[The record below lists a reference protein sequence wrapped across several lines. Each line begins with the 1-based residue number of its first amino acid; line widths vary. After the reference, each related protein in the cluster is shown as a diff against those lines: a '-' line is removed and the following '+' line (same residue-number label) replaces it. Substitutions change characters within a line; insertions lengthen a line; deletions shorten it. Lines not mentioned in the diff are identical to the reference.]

1 MKIQP
6 WKYRGLWLSVLAVLI
21 IVLLGILSGAGY
33 VLVVWLGWQYQTTAT
48 LFMLLTLAIIVG
60 MVYFIRLINRWVRN
74 WYVRHPRHVHDYQQ
88 LAPFEQLGCLWLL
101 NAKTTKQQDLQ
112 QIFNQSASLK
122 QLVSAHLLREN
133 GQYEQAWQVLEQ
145 GSSLVDLLVLEKAE
159 LYIAQQR
166 HQEALDQLLLIAQQ
180 PESSFV
186 QSLNPAWQQH
196 VQHLWANLA
205 QDAPWLVLPI
215 TQRPNFNAEQQLLW
229 LVSVQQNLA
238 QASSEQQTALF
249 ALYLNHSPDLFD
261 DFLVA
266 KQWLLL
272 LNAISLD
279 ESSTLIQQRINLADE
294 LLKRQFDPSILAIW
308 LQDQRQQE
316 NLDCEYFI
324 QRLEV
329 LAQSYPGQPS
339 IALAQWHQLKSSQQH
354 EAAQQILQKWQ
365 QHPYFSYIRLTEA
378 LAEQPE
384 LLADL
389 DIIYQVNNL

>member
-1 MKIQP
+1 MKNQP
-6 WKYRGLWLSVLAVLI
+6 WKYRGLWLILLAVAV
-21 IVLLGILSGAGY
+21 IVLLSILSGAGY

-48 LFMLLTLAIIVG
+48 LFMLLVVAIIVS
-60 MVYFIRLINRWVRN
+60 MVYLIRLVNRWIRN

-122 QLVSAHLLREN
+122 QLVNAHLLREN
-133 GQYEQAWQVLEQ
+133 GDYEQAWQVLEQ
-145 GSSLVDLLVLEKAE
+145 GSSLVDLLMLEKAE

-166 HQEALDQLLLIAQQ
+166 HQEALDQLLFIAQQ
-180 PESSFV
+180 PESSLV

-205 QDAPWLVLPI
+205 QAAPWLVFPVA
-215 TQRPNFNAEQQLLW
+215 QRPTFNAEQQLAW
-229 LVSVQQNLA
+229 LVSFQHNMA
-238 QASSEQQTALF
+238 QASSEQHTELLELHTQ
-249 ALYLNHSPDLFD
+249 HSTDLLD
-261 DFLVA
+261 HYVVA

-272 LNAISLD
+272 LNTMSVD
-279 ESSTLIQQRINLADE
+279 ESSALVQQRLSLADE
-294 LLKRQFDPSILAIW
+294 LLKRQFEPGVLAIW

-316 NLDCEYFI
+316 NLDSEYFI
-324 QRLEV
+324 QRLEA

-339 IALAQWHQLKSSQQH
+339 IALAQWHQLKSIQQH
-354 EAAQQILQKWQ
+354 QAAQQILQVWQ
-365 QHPYFSYIRLTEA
+365 QHPDFSYMRLTEA

-389 DIIYQVNNL
+389 NTIYQPTNF